1 VATQGPPITHE
12 PGDEAVALVQSHWTA
27 ISDVA
32 QELLRCQTIT
42 GERLDEI
49 IACVGIDLTA

>member
-1 VATQGPPITHE
+1 MHE
-12 PGDEAVALVQSHWTA
+12 LGDEAVALVQSHWTA

-32 QELLRCQTIT
+32 QELLRCETIT
-42 GERLDEI
+42 GERLDKI